1 MKGETRT
8 SRSIDR
14 STDEIAR
21 RARDSIFAPRDS
33 FRATRFDPAPFFF
46 LSSLRGLRT
55 ARRGD
60 FFFSSKS
67 SFSEEN
73 VNVTFS
79 SRSKRVIFFEK
90 SDRFNV

>member
-21 RARDSIFAPRDS
+21 RARDSIFAPRD
-33 FRATRFDPAPFFF
+33 RATRFDSAPFFF